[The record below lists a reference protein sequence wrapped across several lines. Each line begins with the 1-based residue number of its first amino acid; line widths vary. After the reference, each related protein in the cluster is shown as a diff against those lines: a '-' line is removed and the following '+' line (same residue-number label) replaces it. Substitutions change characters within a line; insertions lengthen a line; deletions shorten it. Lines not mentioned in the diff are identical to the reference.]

1 MKYTILLIPFLLA
14 GCHWGNT
21 RPEDPCADRPI
32 YKPYKIDV
40 PQRPQLSTDKTGP
53 SSDGETVRAVES
65 DYSKLME
72 YAQKLENLIRSLP
85 NDLAIKQ

>member
-1 MKYTILLIPFLLA
+1 MRCAILLLPIFLA
-14 GCHWGNT
+14 GCHWGNV

-40 PQRPQLSTDKTGP
+40 PQRPKLTTDTTANST
-53 SSDGETVRAVES
+53 DGETVRAVES

-72 YAQKLENLIRSLP
+72 YAQKLENLISSLP
-85 NDLAIKQ
+85 KDLSTKQ